1 VIAAIAA
8 TPVLFP
14 ADSEFSYSSSNYF
27 ILGSVLER
35 VTGTSYAQ
43 LLQSQIVGPLNLTT
57 VSYTVPSTPTAAA
70 GYLQGSTT
78 LAPIVDRSAAF
89 AAFGLNA
96 DANDLVYWLSDL
108 QSGGVLS
115 TASLKAMMT
124 PPAGIPSSAG
134 GASTY
139 GFGFY
144 AGTLNGRPYAWH
156 DGHIQGFSAFDFV
169 FLDDGFAVALLANDG
184 EFDLTSLV
192 LQIVN
197 AACAVGC

>member
-1 VIAAIAA
+1 
-8 TPVLFP
+8 
-14 ADSEFSYSSSNYF
+14 
-27 ILGSVLER
+27 LEA
-35 VTGTSYAQ
+35 VTGTPYSQ
-43 LLQSQIVGPLNLTT
+43 LLQNQIAGPLSLTT
-57 VSYTVPSTPTAAA
+57 VSYTVPPMPTAAA

-96 DANDLVYWLSDL
+96 DANDLVYWLDDL

-115 TASLKAMMT
+115 APSLKAMMT
-124 PPAGIPSSAG
+124 PPAGIPSSTG

-144 AGTLNGRPYAWH
+144 TSTMNGRPYAWH

-192 LQIVN
+192 FQIVN
-197 AACAVGC
+197 AACNVGC